1 MTKTDIFLSY
11 CIILRGISVIFGQF
25 LLFCRDNPK
34 SMPTPDK
41 LTKAF
46 QLFDEANGKD
56 PNTEEFSGRTYPK
69 ELLYAIRMTEKL
81 NDFAPNASEA
91 LQLTARCQHICRWE
105 IPRESYDMDRAGYL
119 HWRQDLKN
127 FHAHKAT
134 AILQDVTYSQDTIAK
149 VVFLLEKKKLK
160 KNEDTQTLEDVIC
173 LVFLQ
178 YYFEDFAKKHPEEKI
193 IDILQKTWRK
203 MSEKGRDAAL
213 QLPLSKVAHDLI
225 AKALNG

>member
-1 MTKTDIFLSY
+1 MSNPDRLS
-11 CIILRGISVIFGQF
+11 
-25 LLFCRDNPK
+25 
-34 SMPTPDK
+34 
-41 LTKAF
+41 KAF
-46 QLFDEANGKD
+46 QRFDEANGKD
-56 PNTEEFSGRTYPK
+56 PNTEEYSGTDYPK

-81 NDFAPNASEA
+81 NAFAPDASEV

-119 HWRQDLKN
+119 RWRQDLKK
-127 FHAHKAT
+127 FHAQKAT
-134 AILQDVTYSQDTIAK
+134 TILQEVGYSQDTIDK

-178 YYFEDFAKKHPEEKI
+178 FYFEDFAKKHLEEKI

-203 MSEKGRDAAL
+203 MSDKGRDAAL
-213 QLPLSKVAHDLI
+213 QLPLSKITHDLI
-225 AKALNG
+225 AKALEK